1 MPKERHYI
9 PLIMK
14 YLRDTV
20 KQSCAVEVKLA
31 RGNSLPFSALSE
43 HQERA
48 LILASGKGMYHK
60 IADGSGQQTP
70 FDAFCL
76 VGVPAYV
83 AIVYG
88 KVCCLILINDF
99 VQEKLESKRKSLTS
113 TRAEQ
118 LSTISIKL

>member
-1 MPKERHYI
+1 MKKERHYI

-14 YLRDTV
+14 FLRDTV
-20 KQSCAVEVKLA
+20 KQSCAVEAKLA
-31 RGNSLPFSALSE
+31 RGNSIPFRSLSE

-88 KVCCLILINDF
+88 KVCCLIAIDVFQN
-99 VQEKLESKRKSLTS
+99 ERNKSKRKSLTS
-113 TRAEQ
+113 ERARA
-118 LSTISIKL
+118 ISSILIP